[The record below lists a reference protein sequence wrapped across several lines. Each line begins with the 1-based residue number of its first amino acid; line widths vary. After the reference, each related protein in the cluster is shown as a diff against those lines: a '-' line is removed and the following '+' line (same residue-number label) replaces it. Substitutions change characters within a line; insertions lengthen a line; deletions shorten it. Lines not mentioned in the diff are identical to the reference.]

1 MKKLIILFIFLLI
14 PWLLPAPG
22 SAVCHIERIE
32 PINVYNRLAE
42 AVYTVESSRNP
53 LAYNPKEDA
62 VGGFQIRQC
71 KLDQYIKETGKFY
84 TLEQMYDIKTAKSIF
99 MHFAVKYDYT
109 DIKGICRDWNGK
121 SEKNVYYNKIQ
132 KTLL

>member
-22 SAVCHIERIE
+22 DAVCYIERIE

-53 LAYNPKEDA
+53 LAYNPKENA

-99 MHFAVKYDYT
+99 MHFASKYDPM
-109 DIKGICRDWNGK
+109 DIKGISREWNGK
-121 SEKNVYYNKIQ
+121 SKKNIYYNKIQ

>member
-1 MKKLIILFIFLLI
+1 MKKLLILLIFLLI

-22 SAVCHIERIE
+22 DAVCYIERAE
-32 PINVYNRLAE
+32 PINFYNKLAE

-53 LAYNPKEDA
+53 LAYNPKEGA
-62 VGGFQIRQC
+62 YGGFQIRQC

-84 TLEQMYDIKTAKSIF
+84 TLKQMYDIKIAKSIF
-99 MHFAVKYDYT
+99 MHFAVKYDPT
-109 DIKGICRDWNGK
+109 NIKGISREWNGK
-121 SEKNVYYNKIQ
+121 SEKNIYYNKIQ

>member
-1 MKKLIILFIFLLI
+1 MKKLLILLIFLLI

-99 MHFAVKYDYT
+99 MHFSWY
-109 DIKGICRDWNGK
+109 
-121 SEKNVYYNKIQ
+121 
-132 KTLL
+132 

>member
-1 MKKLIILFIFLLI
+1 MKKLLILLIFLLV

-22 SAVCHIERIE
+22 IAVCYIESIE
-32 PINVYNRLAE
+32 PVNIYNRLAE

-53 LAYNPKEDA
+53 LAYNPKENA

-84 TLEQMYDIKTAKSIF
+84 TLEQMYNKKIAKYVF
-99 MHFAVKYDYT
+99 MHFTKGRKYEV
-109 DIKGICRDWNGK
+109 IAREWNGRGSATIAYWK
-121 SEKNVYYNKIQ
+121 LVKAQ
-132 KTLL
+132 L